1 MKYILIPATGS
12 FTVEITHE
20 DTENFYAEKP
30 GLLSFSIIPK
40 TIVEPYVSGSV
51 HPLTLKYLRH
61 IPDGVVSSD
70 KVHLIKWVSNT
81 SYNNWTKYPSNTSE
95 NK

>member
-12 FTVEITHE
+12 YTVEVTHE
-20 DTENFYAEKP
+20 DADNFHAERP
-30 GLLSFSIIPK
+30 GVLSFPLIPK

-61 IPDGVVSSD
+61 IPDGVVQWD
-70 KVHLIKWVSNT
+70 KVHLIKWVTNT
-81 SYNNWTKYPSNTSE
+81 SYNNWIKYPSNTSE
-95 NK
+95 EK